1 MRVTNR
7 TWSSSVKLLLLL
19 AVSGMFTGILAGC
32 SSSRLAVRLVSPAI
46 DPMMESIFAEED
58 LQIARSAMEADI
70 KLLGGL
76 LRMSPAHRE
85 NHLRMSQLLAGYCL
99 LFAAPDDKS
108 RAIRLYQRS
117 ADAAGLSLND
127 SKLSELLL
135 NGTRAEFRQGMRN
148 LQAQDREA
156 LFWWSFA
163 TGGRLSLQLDDPAT
177 IVQLPRIEAVMS
189 WCVEGDP
196 EYFFGS
202 GLLFLG
208 AVMATRPQ
216 MLGGDTE
223 LASQYFDRVA
233 SINGGQLWLVD
244 LYRARYVCTASW
256 DEEQFVELLENV
268 IHQEQLPP
276 REDLRLL
283 NSFARRQAADLLER
297 RYEFF

>member
-1 MRVTNR
+1 MKFAFPPRP
-7 TWSSSVKLLLLL
+7 SSVRLMFLVV
-19 AVSGMFTGILAGC
+19 ASVSIGVLAGC
-32 SSSRLAVRLVSPAI
+32 SSSRMAVRLVSPAI

-58 LQIARSAMEADI
+58 LQIAEGAMEADI

-85 NHLRMSQLLAGYCL
+85 NQLRMAQLLAGYSL
-99 LFAAPDDKS
+99 MFAEPDDKK

-117 ADAAGLSLND
+117 ADAASLSMRDRDLP
-127 SKLSELLL
+127 ELLL
-135 NGTRAEFRQGMRN
+135 NGTRDQFRQGIEELRVV
-148 LQAQDREA
+148 DRES

-177 IVQLPRIEAVMS
+177 IVQLPRVEAVMH
-189 WCVEGDP
+189 WCVQQAP

-208 AVMATRPQ
+208 AVMATRPV
-216 MLGGDTE
+216 MLGGDPE
-223 LASQYFDRVA
+223 LANQYFDRVD
-233 SINGGQLWLVD
+233 SINDGQLWLVD

-256 DEEQFVELLENV
+256 DENQFVELLENLLQ
-268 IHQEQLPP
+268 QEQLPP

-283 NSFARRQAADLLER
+283 NSFARGQAVDLLER